1 MNPEIEVTGSEVP
14 DVGAQ
19 DPTERNSPVAWEGSE
34 ETQFLRQEV
43 TGEPVCYFNEQP
55 FEHGAVVK
63 SGTSILR
70 CDHGIW
76 IEAGPADSD
85 NP

>member
-1 MNPEIEVTGSEVP
+1 MTDEIR

-19 DPTERNSPVAWEGSE
+19 DPTENNSPIAWEDSD
-34 ETQFLRQEV
+34 ETQFLRQESP
-43 TGEPVCYFNEQP
+43 GGPVCYFNNEA
-55 FEHGAVVK
+55 FAHGAVVK
-63 SGTSILR
+63 SGTSMLR
-70 CDHGIW
+70 CDRGIW